1 MNAVSVFLVQD
12 YVEVWCQWGHF
23 MDDLY
28 SMDDY
33 INPLTFTFYVC
44 IYLMKDCSFLD
55 NSNSNNDNFGQLFLI
70 NKA

>member
-33 INPLTFTFYVC
+33 INPLTFY
-44 IYLMKDCSFLD
+44 FLCLYISD
-55 NSNSNNDNFGQLFLI
+55 ERLFIFGQF
-70 NKA
+70 